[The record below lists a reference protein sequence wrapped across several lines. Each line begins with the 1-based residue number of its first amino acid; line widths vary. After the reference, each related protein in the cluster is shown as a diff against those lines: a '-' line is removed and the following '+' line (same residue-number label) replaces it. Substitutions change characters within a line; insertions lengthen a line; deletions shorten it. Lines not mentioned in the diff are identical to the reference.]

1 MISPGQPT
9 MSPQSFVAKWR
20 DVDFGEKQ
28 ASQEMFL
35 DICHLVGHPTPV
47 EYGNSEAFTF
57 EKWVPGGFADAY
69 LEGCFGWEFKG
80 SDSDLPDGLNQLLR
94 YQVHLKTPPLLIV
107 SSFHTIWIQTNFQGR
122 ETVRRVIPITDLVL
136 SQLGIRI
143 CLRKGPIE
151 LCWLVGSV
159 DGGGG
164 VMVRDK
170 YAVRLAQEEREE
182 LQRLVRVGK
191 NSARVTARARIIIK
205 SDDGWA
211 APQVAEALDV
221 ALGTVYQVKQRFA
234 EERLEK
240 VLQDRPQANRPRKLD
255 DRGEAHLIALA
266 CSPAPEGHARWTLRL
281 LAGKVVELG
290 LASSMSH
297 EGIRKRL
304 KKTLSSRGRRR
315 SGAFPR

>member
-1 MISPGQPT
+1 
-9 MSPQSFVAKWR
+9 
-20 DVDFGEKQ
+20 
-28 ASQEMFL
+28 
-35 DICHLVGHPTPV
+35 
-47 EYGNSEAFTF
+47 
-57 EKWVPGGFADAY
+57 
-69 LEGCFGWEFKG
+69 
-80 SDSDLPDGLNQLLR
+80 
-94 YQVHLKTPPLLIV
+94 
-107 SSFHTIWIQTNFQGR
+107 
-122 ETVRRVIPITDLVL
+122 
-136 SQLGIRI
+136 
-143 CLRKGPIE
+143 
-151 LCWLVGSV
+151 
-159 DGGGG
+159 
-164 VMVRDK
+164 MVRDK
-170 YAVRLAQEEREE
+170 YAVRLAQEERED

-221 ALGTVYQVKQRFA
+221 ALSTVYRVKQRFA
-234 EERLEK
+234 EEGLE